1 MRRALIGIGFCVLG
15 AWLATPAAAGNAAKI
30 GDAPKITV
38 ATPAMWTVHGPKG
51 TAYLLG
57 SIHILPKNV
66 NWQTPQILAAMKRAD
81 TFVFEVKMD
90 EETQEAA
97 REDIGQKQILPLS
110 TSLVSLFD
118 EDMRN
123 DFRQVIFKTHADPT
137 MVVYLRPWLAS
148 MHLEGV
154 EGSDPR
160 FVAAEGVD
168 NKIYAMVS
176 KRKGVQFRAFE
187 TYQQQFQLLVGD
199 GNLQHELAKLRV
211 TFKKILAEK
220 DHQETLDEIFAAW
233 AKGDT
238 KELTKQGPDNPDM
251 SPDDRKAMLDDRN
264 HNWIPQIVAM
274 LKEKHTYFITVG
286 TFHLVGPGGV
296 PNLLRAA
303 GYTVDGP

>member
-1 MRRALIGIGFCVLG
+1 MRRALIGLCLLG
-15 AWLATPAAAGNAAKI
+15 AMCATQAFAAER
-30 GDAPKITV
+30 PKIATV

-57 SIHILPKNV
+57 SIHILPKDV
-66 NWQTPQILAAMKRAD
+66 NWQTPQILDAMKRSD

-90 EETQEAA
+90 EATQDAA
-97 REDIGQKQILPLS
+97 REDIGTKQILPLS

-118 EDMRN
+118 DDMRS
-123 DFRQVIFKTHADPT
+123 DFRKVIFKTHADPT

-148 MHLEGV
+148 MDLQGA

-168 NKIYAMVS
+168 NKVYAMVS
-176 KRKGVQFRAFE
+176 KRKGVSFRAFE
-187 TYQQQFQLLVGD
+187 TYQQQFRLLMGD
-199 GNLQHELAKLRV
+199 GNIQHELAKMRV
-211 TFKKILAEK
+211 TFKRILAQ
-220 DHQETLDEIFAAW
+220 DHTETLDEIYAAW

-238 KELTKQGPDNPDM
+238 KELTKLGPDDPNM

-264 HNWIPQIVAM
+264 HNWIPQIEAM

-296 PNLLRAA
+296 PNLLRQA

>member
-1 MRRALIGIGFCVLG
+1 MRRALIGIGLCVLG
-15 AWLATPAAAGNAAKI
+15 ALFAAPVVAA
-30 GDAPKITV
+30 DQPKTTV

-66 NWQTPQILAAMKRAD
+66 NWQTPQILDAVKRAD

-90 EETQEAA
+90 EETREVA
-97 REDIGQKQILPLS
+97 RADIGQKEVLPLS
-110 TSLVSLFD
+110 TSLISLFD

-123 DFRQVIFKTHADPT
+123 DFRKVIFKTHADPT
-137 MVVYLRPWLAS
+137 VVVYLRPWLAS
-148 MHLEGV
+148 MDLQGT

-168 NKIYAMVS
+168 NKIYAMATA
-176 KRKGVQFRAFE
+176 RKVKQFRAFE
-187 TYQQQFQLLVGD
+187 TYQQQFRLLMGD
-199 GNLQHELAKLRV
+199 GNLEHELANLRV
-211 TFKKILAEK
+211 TFKKILAENHEENIN
-220 DHQETLDEIFAAW
+220 DILTAW
-233 AKGDT
+233 AKGDV
-238 KELTKQGPDNPDM
+238 KKLIALGPDNPEM
-251 SPDDRKAMLDDRN
+251 SPEDRKAMLDDRN
-264 HNWIPQIVAM
+264 RNWIPQIAAM

-303 GYTVDGP
+303 GYQVDGP

>member
-1 MRRALIGIGFCVLG
+1 MRRALIGIGLCVVG
-15 AWLATPAAAGNAAKI
+15 ALFAAQADAA
-30 GDAPKITV
+30 DQPKTTV
-38 ATPAMWTVHGPKG
+38 ATPLLWTVHSPKG

-66 NWQTPQILAAMKRAD
+66 NWQTPQILAAIKRAD

-90 EETQEAA
+90 EETRDAA
-97 REDIGQKQILPLS
+97 REDIGQKEVLPLS

-123 DFRQVIFKTHADPT
+123 DFRKVIFKTHADPT

-148 MHLEGV
+148 MDLQGA

-168 NKIYAMVS
+168 NKIYAMAVA
-176 KRKGVQFRAFE
+176 RKVKQYRAFE
-187 TYQQQFQLLVGD
+187 TYQQQFRLLMGD
-199 GNLQHELAKLRV
+199 GNLDHELANLRV
-211 TFKKILAEK
+211 TFQKILAE

-233 AKGDT
+233 SKGDA
-238 KELTKQGPDNPDM
+238 KALTALGPNDPNM
-251 SPDDRKAMLDDRN
+251 SPEDRKAMLDDRN
-264 HNWIPQIVAM
+264 RNWIPQIAAM

-286 TFHLVGPGGV
+286 AFHLVGPGGV

-303 GYTVDGP
+303 GFKVDGP